1 MKSGMIGCEIFLTQ
15 TLRLT
20 QDDIF
25 FETKVREHTKNT
37 LISSQ
42 YIYTYMPTICMQHAC
57 RVFLV
62 VHPSNRESSI
72 TPGISG
78 G

>member
-25 FETKVREHTKNT
+25 LETKFREHKKNT

-42 YIYTYMPTICMQHAC
+42 YQRGKFIGCWTLGTRKLAKKIQK
-57 RVFLV
+57 
-62 VHPSNRESSI
+62 
-72 TPGISG
+72 G
-78 G
+78 GWK

>member
-25 FETKVREHTKNT
+25 FETKFREHKKNT

-42 YIYTYMPTICMQHAC
+42 YIYTYIDIHRMT
-57 RVFLV
+57 
-62 VHPSNRESSI
+62 S
-72 TPGISG
+72 
-78 G
+78 